1 MLAVKEINFAKHF
14 MYILEITCTKSK
26 GEYDTNIGW
35 QAYSVRSLFTK
46 LVICS
51 TSLTSYKIE
60 EEVDQIRERHF
71 CYHGP
76 GDFSLS
82 ASSIFSVGQFDVD

>member
-1 MLAVKEINFAKHF
+1 MLAVKEINFAKQF

-35 QAYSVRSLFTK
+35 QAYSVWSLSTK
-46 LVICS
+46 LVIWS
-51 TSLTSYKIE
+51 TSYKIE
-60 EEVDQIRERHF
+60 EEEDQIGERHF
-71 CYHGP
+71 CYHGS

-82 ASSIFSVGQFDVD
+82 ASSIFSVGQFDVDWL